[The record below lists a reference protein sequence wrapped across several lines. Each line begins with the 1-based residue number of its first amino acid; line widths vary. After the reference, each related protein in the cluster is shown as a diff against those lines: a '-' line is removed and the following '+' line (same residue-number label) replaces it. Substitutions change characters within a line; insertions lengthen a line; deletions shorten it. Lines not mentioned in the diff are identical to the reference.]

1 MQEIFNKIKENKK
14 RILHLL
20 YQFVLVLIGTF
31 VLAVAN
37 AFFLVPFS
45 IVSGGISGI
54 GIILA
59 DAGFLTVD
67 IWQYILCWGLF
78 FLGSLILGFKF
89 TFNTLVSTIFYP
101 IFLSILVRTPI
112 GLNFVDLL
120 YGVEGA
126 TQLVNGVLT
135 IQAPLADAGRM
146 LIIALFGGALVG
158 VGCGI
163 TFIGGGSTGGIDII
177 SFVLNKYTGFS
188 IAASTFIIDAAVV
201 VVGLILDIV
210 LPGDFDMVVVNFLA
224 GIVGIIGAFACSM
237 AVDYVYS
244 ASNRSYVCDVVTSK
258 PDELTEF
265 VNKDLDRS
273 TTIFKVTGGYTK
285 EEKTLV
291 RIVFARREYVKVK
304 DALAKIDPDAFITY
318 TQSQFVNGEG
328 FKRNVSSKDN
338 SISEISNLIKKIKNR
353 KENDGK

>member
-1 MQEIFNKIKENKK
+1 MQKIFNKIKENKK

-78 FLGSLILGFKF
+78 FLGSIILGFKF

-163 TFIGGGSTGGIDII
+163 TFIGGGSTGGVDII
-177 SFVLNKYTGFS
+177 SFVVPENIDRVKMIAKEATGFIYFVPS
-188 IAASTFIIDAAVV
+188 IGSTSSMEGHFKEITNIIE
-201 VVGLILDIV
+201 V
-210 LPGDFDMVVVNFLA
+210 LKENTNIPIALGFGINTTQQAEFFSEIAD
-224 GIVGIIGAFACSM
+224 GIIVGNAIVKIVEKYGKNSPSQVF
-237 AVDYVYS
+237 DYVKTMKS
-244 ASNRSYVCDVVTSK
+244 A
-258 PDELTEF
+258 
-265 VNKDLDRS
+265 
-273 TTIFKVTGGYTK
+273 I
-285 EEKTLV
+285 
-291 RIVFARREYVKVK
+291 
-304 DALAKIDPDAFITY
+304 
-318 TQSQFVNGEG
+318 
-328 FKRNVSSKDN
+328 
-338 SISEISNLIKKIKNR
+338 KIK
-353 KENDGK
+353 